1 MKWHL
6 AQVNVATAKYHDDDP
21 EFSGFVDNLDRINAL
36 ADESQGFV
44 WRYVSTDD
52 DAEAR
57 RVFGDNALLFN
68 MSLWRSLADL
78 RRFVYESDHLNILRQ
93 RAKWF
98 VPQDRPVLA
107 LWWQAAGEIPDVVES
122 KHRLDCLAERGPT
135 AEAFTFRN
143 AFDAPDSRD

>member
-6 AQVNVATAKYHDDDP
+6 AQVNVAVAKYQYDDP

-52 DAEAR
+52 DAEVK
-57 RVFGDNALLFN
+57 RVFGDSALILN

-78 RRFVYESDHLNILRQ
+78 RRFAYESDHLDILRQ

-107 LWWQAAGEIPDVVES
+107 LWWQAAGEIPDAVES
-122 KHRLDCLAERGPT
+122 KHRLDRLAERGPT